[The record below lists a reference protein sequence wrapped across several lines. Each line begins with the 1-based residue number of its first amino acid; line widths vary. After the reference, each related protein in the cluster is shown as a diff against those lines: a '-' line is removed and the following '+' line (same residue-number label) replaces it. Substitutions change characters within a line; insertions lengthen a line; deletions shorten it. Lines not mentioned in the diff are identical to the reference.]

1 MICKEIKINMLR
13 LCVILNFS
21 GLLWLENKKLPAND
35 RELLFFCQYYLIYRL
50 FSILDGENGNVG
62 FVVFP
67 AAEFNDTIYE
77 GKQGVV
83 LAHAYIQAGVVN
95 RATLTDNDVTGLCSL
110 STINL
115 NAEAFAV

>member
-1 MICKEIKINMLR
+1 MLN
-13 LCVILNFS
+13 L
-21 GLLWLENKKLPAND
+21 G
-35 RELLFFCQYYLIYRL
+35 YRL
-50 FSILDGENGNVG
+50 FSILDGEYGNVG

-83 LAHAYIQAGVVN
+83 LAHAYIQAGIVN
-95 RATLTDNDVTGLCSL
+95 RATLADNDVACLCGL

>member
-1 MICKEIKINMLR
+1 MLN
-13 LCVILNFS
+13 LV
-21 GLLWLENKKLPAND
+21 
-35 RELLFFCQYYLIYRL
+35 YRL
-50 FSILDGENGNVG
+50 FCILDGENGNVG

-83 LAHAYIQAGVVN
+83 LAHAYIQAGIVN
-95 RATLTDNDVTGLCSL
+95 RATLADNDVTGLCSL